1 MKRIRPWT
9 LAIALLALGGAGC
22 RDQSP
27 APVADDSWNDVRLQL
42 STNQV
47 YVGDVVEVELRVA
60 HPAGSRVEWPPVGQ
74 GKQIVIKDYA
84 TDQSSATT
92 SVARWS
98 VLSYEIGQHN
108 LWTGSLTLVT
118 TDGTRMERPLPAGY
132 FQVDSILP
140 TEGDN
145 FRPAK
150 GLAHWPR
157 PPMTRIFIMLLAVLV
172 LALLIA
178 LAVRMWRVRQRKG
191 LAPPPPMPPHE
202 VALAALRDLEQRTV
216 FEQADPEHFFVEL
229 SAIVRTYLEGR
240 FALRAPEQTTEEFMR
255 SAASS
260 SVLRLEHQQ
269 LVEAFLV
276 ECDLVK
282 FARHRPGADRM
293 RLGLEA
299 AYRLVRETLP
309 VPSPSGGAP

>member
-1 MKRIRPWT
+1 MKRPRPWV
-9 LAIALLALGGAGC
+9 LALLLLACCGAGC
-22 RDQSP
+22 RDHTALPPDVESGP
-27 APVADDSWNDVRLQL
+27 DVRLRL

-47 YVGDVVEVELRVA
+47 YVGDVVEVELQVA
-60 HPAGSRVEWPPVGQ
+60 HPAGTRVEWPPVGQ
-74 GKQIVIKDYA
+74 GKQVVVKDHA
-84 TDQSSATT
+84 TDLISTTT

-108 LWTGSLTLVT
+108 LWTGSLALVD

-140 TEGDN
+140 TEGEE

-150 GLAHWPR
+150 GLVRWPR
-157 PPMTRIFIMLLAVLV
+157 PPLTRLFLMVFVTLL

-178 LAVRMWRVRQRKG
+178 LAIHGWRIRQRKA
-191 LAPPPPMPPHE
+191 LAPPPPTPPHE
-202 VALAALRDLEQRTV
+202 VALAALRELEQRTV
-216 FEQADPEHFFVEL
+216 FEQADPEQFFVAL

-260 SVLRLEHQQ
+260 TVLRLEHQQ

-299 AYRLVRETLP
+299 AYRLVRETMP
-309 VPSPSGGAP
+309 VTSSSGGAP